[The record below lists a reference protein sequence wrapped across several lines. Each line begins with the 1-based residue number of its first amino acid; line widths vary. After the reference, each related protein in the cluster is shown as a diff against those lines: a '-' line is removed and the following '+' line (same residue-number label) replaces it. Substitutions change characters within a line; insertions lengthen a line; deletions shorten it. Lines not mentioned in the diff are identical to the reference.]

1 MQNYTK
7 SHIKSLKPAATLA
20 INEKCKK
27 LREEGKKVFNFGF
40 GGSPFS
46 IPDKIVSALKNNAH
60 KKEYLPSVG
69 LKNLREAIAKYINQ
83 YSNND
88 FGQEDIIIGPGTK
101 QLMFLLQLGF
111 EGEFIFPTGSWV
123 SYEPQAVIA
132 QNKVHWIKTSREN
145 NWFPKPED
153 IEKKIKSIKSK
164 NIILFLNSPNNPSGA
179 VCKNLKEIAEVAKK
193 HEIIV
198 LSDEI
203 YTQLQFDGKYS
214 SISEHYPEGTIISS
228 GLSKWLGAGGWRLGF
243 FAVPN
248 KLKNILEVIKV
259 LSSESLSAVSAPIQY
274 AAVEAFSN
282 DHSIYINETRKIL
295 FAVGNY
301 VYNNLKSNK
310 VLINPPQGGFYIM
323 PEFLNSKFKTSG
335 KMCDDILKKTGVAL
349 LPGSDFGFKPNKM
362 LTRLSYTDFDGET
375 FLKNVIGSKKLD
387 DDIIKKYAPNVVE
400 GTKRLSEWSKSL

>member
-153 IEKKIKSIKSK
+153 IEKKVKSIKSK

-193 HEIIV
+193 HKIIV

-400 GTKRLSEWSKSL
+400 GTKRLSEWAKSL

>member
-1 MQNYTK
+1 MKSYTK
-7 SHIKSLKPAATLA
+7 RHIKLLKPSATLA

-27 LREEGKKVFNFGF
+27 LRAEGKKVFNFGF

-60 KKEYLPSVG
+60 QKEYLPSIG
-69 LKNLREAIAKYINQ
+69 LKELRKAIAEYINKN
-83 YSNND
+83 SKND
-88 FGQEDIIIGPGTK
+88 FKEEDIIIGPGTK

-111 EGEFIFPTGSWV
+111 DGELIFPSGSWV
-123 SYEPQAVIA
+123 SYEPQAIVA
-132 QNKVHWIKTSREN
+132 KNKVHWIKTSREN
-145 NWFPKPED
+145 NWFPKPDE

-193 HEIIV
+193 YNIII

-203 YTQLQFDGKYS
+203 YAQLQFDGKYQ
-214 SISEHYPEGTIISS
+214 SISEYYPEGTIVSS

-243 FAVPN
+243 FAVPK
-248 KLKNILEVIKV
+248 KLKSILEMIKV

-274 AAVEAFSN
+274 AAVEAFLN
-282 DHSIYINETRKIL
+282 DHSDHLLKSRKIL
-295 FAVGNY
+295 SSVGNY

-323 PEFLNSKFKTSG
+323 PEFLDSKFKNSAE
-335 KMCDDILKKTGVAL
+335 MCNDIIKKTGVAL
-349 LPGSDFGFKPNKM
+349 LPGSDFGFNPNKM
-362 LTRLSYTDFDGET
+362 LARLSFTDFDGEI
-375 FLKNVIGSKKLD
+375 FFKNLDSSKKLD
-387 DDIIKKYAPNVVE
+387 DELIKKYAPNVVE
-400 GTKRLSEWSKSL
+400 GTKRLAEWSQNL

>member
-153 IEKKIKSIKSK
+153 IEKKVKSIKSK

-193 HEIIV
+193 HKIIV

>member
-153 IEKKIKSIKSK
+153 IEKK
-164 NIILFLNSPNNPSGA
+164 
-179 VCKNLKEIAEVAKK
+179 
-193 HEIIV
+193 
-198 LSDEI
+198 D
-203 YTQLQFDGKYS
+203 
-214 SISEHYPEGTIISS
+214 
-228 GLSKWLGAGGWRLGF
+228 
-243 FAVPN
+243 
-248 KLKNILEVIKV
+248 
-259 LSSESLSAVSAPIQY
+259 
-274 AAVEAFSN
+274 
-282 DHSIYINETRKIL
+282 
-295 FAVGNY
+295 
-301 VYNNLKSNK
+301 
-310 VLINPPQGGFYIM
+310 
-323 PEFLNSKFKTSG
+323 
-335 KMCDDILKKTGVAL
+335 
-349 LPGSDFGFKPNKM
+349 
-362 LTRLSYTDFDGET
+362 
-375 FLKNVIGSKKLD
+375 
-387 DDIIKKYAPNVVE
+387 KKY
-400 GTKRLSEWSKSL
+400 